1 MRLKGFS
8 KPFESVEES
17 FVVKKSYRKLKVAK
31 ELTRM
36 MTRYY
41 AKIKLTSRLQPVAW
55 VSSGAP
61 VEVLV
66 ALGVLPLYPENYGAI
81 LGAQRAAVPLIEG
94 AEARGYSSDLC
105 SYAVSHLGSVFAPEK
120 APMRGLPKPDML
132 VASNNIC
139 GTVVKWYEALAD
151 HFNVPLFILDTP
163 YMHGPEMEDHVVSY
177 VAAQMEA
184 FIAWAEKQTGRRLRQ
199 KKFRQ
204 TLELANQAV
213 DLWREIRELCVHRP
227 SPLNAPDLFTQMAPI
242 VVLRGARQCVDY
254 YGKLKAEVEERVEK
268 DLGAVP
274 DEQYRLL
281 WDNIAIWPGLFR
293 FYHLFSRAGA
303 CFVCDTY
310 THAWSVGIQAD
321 DPIEG
326 LARAYTAV
334 YINMSVQTRVQ
345 VMVAMAKRFGVD
357 GAVLHANRSCKPY
370 SLGQHD
376 FRLAIME
383 EVGVPAMILEAD
395 MCDTRAYAEG
405 AVKTRV
411 EAFLEMLAG

>member
-1 MRLKGFS
+1 MAKR
-8 KPFESVEES
+8 
-17 FVVKKSYRKLKVAK
+17 SYRKLKVAK
-31 ELTRM
+31 DLTRM
-36 MTRYY
+36 MKTYYTRM
-41 AKIKLTSRLQPVAW
+41 KITSRLQPVAW

-81 LGAQRAAVPLIEG
+81 LGAQRAAVPLIEE
-94 AEARGYSSDLC
+94 AEVRGYSPDLC
-105 SYAVSHLGSVFAPEK
+105 SYATGHLGSVFAPKK

-139 GTVVKWYEALAD
+139 GTVVKWFEALAD
-151 HFNVPLFILDTP
+151 HLNVPLFILDAP
-163 YMHGPEMEDHVVSY
+163 YQHGLELKDHAVGY
-177 VAAQMEA
+177 VAAQIEA
-184 FIAWAEKQTGRRLRQ
+184 FIAWAEQQTGRRMKQ
-199 KKFRQ
+199 KKFIQ
-204 TLELANQAV
+204 ALELANEAV
-213 DLWREIRELCVHRP
+213 GLWREIRELCVHRP
-227 SPLNAPDLFTQMAPI
+227 SPLNAPDLFIQMAPI
-242 VVLRGARQCVDY
+242 VVLRGTKQCVDY
-254 YGKLKAEVEERVEK
+254 YRKLKAEVEERVEGGI
-268 DLGAVP
+268 GAVL
-274 DEQYRLL
+274 DERYRLL

-310 THAWSVGIQAD
+310 THAWSTSVQTD

-334 YINMSVQTRVQ
+334 YINLSVQARTQ
-345 VMVAMAKRFGVD
+345 MMVEMAKRFGVD

-376 FRLAIME
+376 FRLAIMAQA
-383 EVGVPAMILEAD
+383 GVPAMILEAD

-405 AVKTRV
+405 AIRTRV
-411 EAFLEMLAG
+411 EAFLEMLSGQQDL

>member
-1 MRLKGFS
+1 M
-8 KPFESVEES
+8 
-17 FVVKKSYRKLKVAK
+17 VKKSYRKLQVAK
-31 ELTRM
+31 DLNRM
-36 MTRYY
+36 MKIYY
-41 AKIKLTSRLQPVAW
+41 AGMKITGRLRPVAW

-81 LGAQRAAVPLIEG
+81 LGAQRAAVPLIE
-94 AEARGYSSDLC
+94 ASEARGYSSDLC
-105 SYAVSHLGSVFAPEK
+105 SYATGHLGSVFAPEK
-120 APMRGLPKPDML
+120 APMKGLPKPDML

-151 HFNVPLFILDTP
+151 HLNAPLFVLDTP
-163 YMHGPEMEDHVVSY
+163 YVHQSEVEDHAVQY

-184 FIAWAEKQTGRRLRQ
+184 FVAWTEKQTSRRLKQ
-199 KKFRQ
+199 KKFVQ
-204 TLELANQAV
+204 TLELADEAIG
-213 DLWREIRELCVHRP
+213 LWREIREMCVHRP

-242 VVLRGARQCVDY
+242 VVLRGTKQCVDY
-254 YGKLKAEVEERVEK
+254 YRKLKAEVEERVEAGI
-268 DLGAVP
+268 GAVP
-274 DEQYRLL
+274 EERYRLL

-310 THAWSVGIQAD
+310 THAWSTSLQLD

-334 YINMSVQTRVQ
+334 YINMSVQARAQ
-345 VMVAMAKRFGVD
+345 MMVEMARRFGVD

-376 FRLAIME
+376 FRLAVMAE
-383 EVGVPAMILEAD
+383 AGVPATILEAD
-395 MCDTRAYAEG
+395 MCDTRLYTEG
-405 AVKTRV
+405 AIKTRV
-411 EAFLEMLAG
+411 EAFLEMLGG

>member
-1 MRLKGFS
+1 
-8 KPFESVEES
+8 VAQ
-17 FVVKKSYRKLKVAK
+17 KSYRKLKVAK
-31 ELTRM
+31 DLNRM
-36 MTRYY
+36 MQVYY
-41 AKIKLTSRLQPVAW
+41 ARMKVTSRLQPVAW

-81 LGAQRAAVPLIEG
+81 LGAQRAAVPLIQE
-94 AEARGYSSDLC
+94 AEARGYSPDLC
-105 SYAVSHLGSVFAPEK
+105 SYATGHLGSVFAPEK
-120 APMRGLPKPDML
+120 APMKGLPRPDLL

-151 HFNVPLFILDTP
+151 YFGVPLFLLDTP
-163 YMHGPEMEDHVVSY
+163 YIHGSQPEEHAVQY

-184 FIAWAEKQTGRRLRQ
+184 FIAWAEKQTGRRLKQ
-199 KKFRQ
+199 KKFVQ
-204 TLELANQAV
+204 TLELSDQAV
-213 DLWREIRELCVHRP
+213 NLWREIRELCVHRP

-242 VVLRGARQCVDY
+242 VVLRGTKQCVEY
-254 YGKLKAEVEERVEK
+254 YRKLLAEVEERIAQG
-268 DLGAVP
+268 LGAVP
-274 DEQYRLL
+274 NERHRLL

-310 THAWSVGIQAD
+310 THAWSTNLKLD
-321 DPIEG
+321 DPILG
-326 LARAYTAV
+326 LAHAYTAV
-334 YINMSVQTRVQ
+334 YINLSVQTRTRM
-345 VMVAMAKRFGVD
+345 MVEMAGRFGVD

-376 FRLAIME
+376 LRLAVME
-383 EVGVPAMILEAD
+383 QAGIPAMILEAD
-395 MCDTRAYAEG
+395 MCDTRVYADG
-405 AVKTRV
+405 AIKTRV

>member
-1 MRLKGFS
+1 M
-8 KPFESVEES
+8 
-17 FVVKKSYRKLKVAK
+17 VKKSYRKLKVAQD
-31 ELTRM
+31 LTRM
-36 MTRYY
+36 MRAYY
-41 AKIKLTSRLQPVAW
+41 ARIKITSRLQPVAW

-81 LGAQRAAVPLIEG
+81 LGAQRAAVPLIEE
-94 AEARGYSSDLC
+94 AEARGYSPDLC
-105 SYAVSHLGSVFAPEK
+105 SYATGHLGSVFAPGK
-120 APMRGLPKPDML
+120 APMKGLPRPDML

-151 HFNVPLFILDTP
+151 HLNVPLFILDTP
-163 YMHGPEMEDHVVSY
+163 YVHGPEIEDHVIQY

-184 FIAWAEKQTGRRLRQ
+184 FIAWAEKQTGRRLKQ
-199 KKFRQ
+199 KKFVR
-204 TLELANQAV
+204 TLELANETV
-213 DLWREIRELCVHRP
+213 ELWREIRELCVHRP

-242 VVLRGARQCVDY
+242 VVLRGTKQCVDHY
-254 YGKLKAEVEERVEK
+254 RKLKAEVEERVEGG
-268 DLGAVP
+268 LGAVP
-274 DEQYRLL
+274 DERYRLL

-310 THAWSVGIQAD
+310 THAWSTEMQTD

-334 YINMSVQTRVQ
+334 YINMSVQARTQ
-345 VMVAMAKRFGVD
+345 TMVEMAKRFDVD

-376 FRLAIME
+376 FRLAIMAE
-383 EVGVPAMILEAD
+383 AGAPAMILEAD
-395 MCDTRAYAEG
+395 MCDTRVYAEG
-405 AVKTRV
+405 AIRTRV

>member
-1 MRLKGFS
+1 
-8 KPFESVEES
+8 
-17 FVVKKSYRKLKVAK
+17 VVKKSYRKLRVAK

-81 LGAQRAAVPLIEG
+81 LGAQRAAVPLIEE

-105 SYAVSHLGSVFAPEK
+105 SYVTGHLGSIFAPAE
-120 APMRGLPKPDML
+120 APMKGLPRPDFL

-151 HFNVPLFILDTP
+151 LFDVPLFLLDAP
-163 YMHGPEMEDHVVSY
+163 YQHDPEPGDEAVDYVS
-177 VAAQMEA
+177 AQMAA
-184 FIAWAEKQTGRRLRQ
+184 FIDWAEAQTGRRL
-199 KKFRQ
+199 KEKAFRQ
-204 TLELANQAV
+204 VLQLSDEAV
-213 DLWREIRELCVHRP
+213 SLWREIRELCVHKP

-242 VVLRGARQCVDY
+242 VVLRGTKQCVDY
-254 YGKLKAEVEERVEK
+254 YRKLKAEVEERVEQG
-268 DLGAVP
+268 LGAVP
-274 DEQYRLL
+274 EERYRLL

-310 THAWSVGIQAD
+310 THAWSMGVQAA
-321 DPIEG
+321 DPIRG
-326 LARAYTAV
+326 LARAYTSV
-334 YINMSVQTRVQ
+334 YINTSVQARLE
-345 VMVAMAKRFGVD
+345 MMAAMARRFEVD

-376 FRLAIME
+376 FRLALME
-383 EVGVPAMILEAD
+383 QVGVPAMILEAD

-405 AVKTRV
+405 AIRTRV
-411 EAFLEMLAG
+411 EAFLEMLAS

>member
-1 MRLKGFS
+1 MAQ
-8 KPFESVEES
+8 
-17 FVVKKSYRKLKVAK
+17 KSYRKLKVAK
-31 ELTRM
+31 DLNRM
-36 MTRYY
+36 MQAYY
-41 AKIKLTSRLQPVAW
+41 ARIKVTSRLHPVAW

-81 LGAQRAAVPLIEG
+81 LGAQRAAVPLIQE
-94 AEARGYSSDLC
+94 AEARGYSPDLC
-105 SYAVSHLGSVFAPEK
+105 SYATGHLGSVFAPEK
-120 APMRGLPKPDML
+120 APMKGLPRPDLL

-151 HFNVPLFILDTP
+151 HFGVPFFLLDTP
-163 YMHGPEMEDHVVSY
+163 YIHSPQPEEHAVQY

-184 FIAWAEKQTGRRLRQ
+184 FIAWAEKQTGRRLKQ
-199 KKFRQ
+199 KKFVQ
-204 TLELANQAV
+204 TLELSDQAV
-213 DLWREIRELCVHRP
+213 NLWREIRELCIHRP

-242 VVLRGARQCVDY
+242 VVLRGTKQCVEY
-254 YGKLKAEVEERVEK
+254 YRKLLAEVEERIAQG
-268 DLGAVP
+268 LGAVP
-274 DEQYRLL
+274 NERHRLL

-310 THAWSVGIQAD
+310 THAWSTSLKLD
-321 DPIEG
+321 DPILG
-326 LARAYTAV
+326 LAHAYTAV
-334 YINMSVQTRVQ
+334 YINLSVQTRTRM
-345 VMVAMAKRFGVD
+345 MVEMAGRFGVD

-376 FRLAIME
+376 LRLAVME
-383 EVGVPAMILEAD
+383 QAGIPAMILEAD
-395 MCDTRAYAEG
+395 MCDTRVYADG
-405 AVKTRV
+405 AIKTRV

>member
-1 MRLKGFS
+1 
-8 KPFESVEES
+8 
-17 FVVKKSYRKLKVAK
+17 VVKKSYRKLKVAK
-31 ELTRM
+31 DLTRM
-36 MTRYY
+36 MSAYY
-41 AKIKLTSRLQPVAW
+41 AKMRIASRLQPVAW

-81 LGAQRAAVPLIEG
+81 LGTQRTAVPLIEE
-94 AEARGYSSDLC
+94 AEARGYSPDLC
-105 SYAVSHLGSVFAPEK
+105 SYATGHLGSVFAPEK
-120 APMRGLPKPDML
+120 APMKGLPKPDML

-151 HFNVPLFILDTP
+151 HLDVPLFVLDTP
-163 YMHGPEMEDHVVSY
+163 YVHGTEIKDHAIQY

-184 FIAWAEKQTGRRLRQ
+184 FVAWAEKQTGRRLRQ
-199 KKFRQ
+199 KKFMR
-204 TLELANQAV
+204 TLALSNEAV
-213 DLWREIRELCVHRP
+213 GLWRDIRELCIHRP

-242 VVLRGARQCVDY
+242 VVLRGTKQCVNHY
-254 YGKLKAEVEERVEK
+254 HKLKAEVEERVEGGI
-268 DLGAVP
+268 GAVP
-274 DEQYRLL
+274 GERYRLL

-310 THAWSVGIQAD
+310 THAWSMGLQAD

-326 LARAYTAV
+326 LARAYMAV
-334 YINMSVQTRVQ
+334 YINMSLQTRTQ
-345 VMVAMAKRFGVD
+345 MMVDMAKRFEVD

-376 FRLAIME
+376 FRRAIMAKA
-383 EVGVPAMILEAD
+383 GVPAMILEAD
-395 MCDTRAYAEG
+395 MCDTRAYADG
-405 AVKTRV
+405 AIKTRV

>member
-1 MRLKGFS
+1 
-8 KPFESVEES
+8 
-17 FVVKKSYRKLKVAK
+17 VVKKSYRKLRVAK
-31 ELTRM
+31 DLTRM
-36 MTRYY
+36 MSAYY
-41 AKIKLTSRLQPVAW
+41 AKIKVTSRLQPVAW

-81 LGAQRAAVPLIEG
+81 LGAQRVAVPLIEE
-94 AEARGYSSDLC
+94 AEARGYSPDLC
-105 SYAVSHLGSVFAPEK
+105 SYATGHLGSVFAPEK
-120 APMRGLPKPDML
+120 APMKGLPQPDML

-151 HFNVPLFILDTP
+151 HLHVPLFVLDTP
-163 YMHGPEMEDHVVSY
+163 YVHGTEITDHAVEY

-184 FIAWAEKQTGRRLRQ
+184 FIAWAEKLTGRRLKQ
-199 KKFRQ
+199 KRFMQ
-204 TLELANQAV
+204 TLELSNEAV
-213 DLWREIRELCVHRP
+213 ALWREIRELCVHRP

-242 VVLRGARQCVDY
+242 VVLRGTKQCVSY
-254 YGKLKAEVEERVEK
+254 YRKLKAEVEERVESGI
-268 DLGAVP
+268 GAVP
-274 DEQYRLL
+274 GERYRLL

-310 THAWSVGIQAD
+310 THAWSMGLRTD

-334 YINMSVQTRVQ
+334 YINMSIQARVGM
-345 VMVAMAKRFGVD
+345 MVDMAQRFGVD

-376 FRLAIME
+376 FRRAIMAKA
-383 EVGVPAMILEAD
+383 GVPALILEAD

-405 AVKTRV
+405 AIRTRV
-411 EAFLEMLAG
+411 EAFLEMLSAA

>member
-1 MRLKGFS
+1 
-8 KPFESVEES
+8 
-17 FVVKKSYRKLKVAK
+17 VVKKSYRKLKVAK
-31 ELTRM
+31 DLTRM
-36 MTRYY
+36 MSAYY
-41 AKIKLTSRLQPVAW
+41 AKMRIASHLQPVAW

-81 LGAQRAAVPLIEG
+81 LGAQRTAVPLIEE
-94 AEARGYSSDLC
+94 AEARGYSPDLC
-105 SYAVSHLGSVFAPEK
+105 SYATGHLGSVFAPEK
-120 APMRGLPKPDML
+120 APMKGLPRPDML

-151 HFNVPLFILDTP
+151 HLDVPLFVLDTP
-163 YMHGPEMEDHVVSY
+163 YAHGAEIKDHAIQY

-184 FIAWAEKQTGRRLRQ
+184 FIAWAEKQTGRRLKQ
-199 KKFRQ
+199 KKFMR
-204 TLELANQAV
+204 TLALSNEAV
-213 DLWREIRELCVHRP
+213 GLWREIRELCVHRP

-242 VVLRGARQCVDY
+242 VVLRGTKQCVNY
-254 YGKLKAEVEERVEK
+254 YHKLKAEVEERVEGGI
-268 DLGAVP
+268 GAVP
-274 DEQYRLL
+274 GERYRLL

-310 THAWSVGIQAD
+310 THAWSMGLQTD
-321 DPIEG
+321 HPIEG

-334 YINMSVQTRVQ
+334 YINMSLQARTRM
-345 VMVAMAKRFGVD
+345 MVDMAKRFQVD

-376 FRLAIME
+376 FRRAIMAKA
-383 EVGVPAMILEAD
+383 GVPAMILEAD
-395 MCDTRAYAEG
+395 MCDTRAYADG
-405 AVKTRV
+405 AIKTRV

>member
-1 MRLKGFS
+1 M
-8 KPFESVEES
+8 
-17 FVVKKSYRKLKVAK
+17 VKKSYRKLRVAQD
-31 ELTRM
+31 LTRM
-36 MTRYY
+36 MSAYY
-41 AKIKLTSRLQPVAW
+41 AKMKIVSRLQPVAW

-81 LGAQRAAVPLIEG
+81 LGAQRTAVPLIEE
-94 AEARGYSSDLC
+94 AEARGYSPDLC
-105 SYAVSHLGSVFAPEK
+105 SYATGHLGSIFAPEK
-120 APMRGLPKPDML
+120 APMKGLPKPDML

-151 HFNVPLFILDTP
+151 HLNVPLFVLDTP
-163 YMHGPEMEDHVVSY
+163 YIRGTEINDHAIQY
-177 VAAQMEA
+177 VASQIEA
-184 FIAWAEKQTGRRLRQ
+184 FIAWAERQTGRRLKQ
-199 KKFRQ
+199 KRFLQ
-204 TLELANQAV
+204 TLELSNEGV

-242 VVLRGARQCVDY
+242 VVLRGTKKCVNY
-254 YGKLKAEVEERVEK
+254 YRKLKAEVEERVEGGI
-268 DLGAVP
+268 GAVP
-274 DEQYRLL
+274 GERYRLL

-303 CFVCDTY
+303 CFVY
-310 THAWSVGIQAD
+310 THAWSMGLQTEDA
-321 DPIEG
+321 IEG

-334 YINMSVQTRVQ
+334 YINTSVQAR
-345 VMVAMAKRFGVD
+345 MGMMLDMAKRFGVD

-376 FRLAIME
+376 FRRAIAAK
-383 EVGVPAMILEAD
+383 VGVPALILEAD

-405 AVKTRV
+405 AIRTRV
-411 EAFLEMLAG
+411 EAFLEMLSE

>member
-1 MRLKGFS
+1 MT
-8 KPFESVEES
+8 
-17 FVVKKSYRKLKVAK
+17 KKSYRKLRVAK

-36 MTRYY
+36 MTAYY
-41 AKIKLTSRLQPVAW
+41 TKTKITSRLQPVAW

-81 LGAQRAAVPLIEG
+81 LGAQKAAVPLIEES
-94 AEARGYSSDLC
+94 EARGYSPDLC
-105 SYAVSHLGSVFAPEK
+105 SYATGHLGSVFAPHK
-120 APMRGLPKPDML
+120 APMKGLPKPDML

-151 HFNVPLFILDTP
+151 HLNVPLFVLDAP
-163 YMHGPEMEDHVVSY
+163 YQHGPQVQDGAVRY

-184 FIAWAEKQTGRRLRQ
+184 FIAWAEKQTRRRLKH
-199 KKFRQ
+199 KKFMRV
-204 TLELANQAV
+204 LALSNQAV
-213 DLWREIRELCVHRP
+213 SLWREVREMCVHRP

-242 VVLRGARQCVDY
+242 VVLRGTKQCVDY
-254 YGKLKAEVEERVEK
+254 YRKLKAEVEERVERGV
-268 DLGAVP
+268 GAVP
-274 DEQYRLL
+274 DERYRLL
-281 WDNIAIWPGLFR
+281 WDNIAIWPRLFR

-310 THAWSVGIQAD
+310 THAWSTNVHTD

-326 LARAYTAV
+326 LARTYASV
-334 YINMSVQTRVQ
+334 YINTSVQARARM
-345 VMVAMAKRFGVD
+345 MVDMAQRFGVD

-376 FRLAIME
+376 FRLALME
-383 EVGVPAMILEAD
+383 EVGVPTIILEAD
-395 MCDTRAYAEG
+395 MCDTRAYTDG
-405 AVKTRV
+405 AIRTRV

>member
-1 MRLKGFS
+1 
-8 KPFESVEES
+8 
-17 FVVKKSYRKLKVAK
+17 VVKKSYRKLKVAQD
-31 ELTRM
+31 LTRM
-36 MTRYY
+36 MRAYY
-41 AKIKLTSRLQPVAW
+41 AKMKVTSRLQPVAW

-81 LGAQRAAVPLIEG
+81 LGAQRVAVPLIEES
-94 AEARGYSSDLC
+94 EARGYSADLC
-105 SYAVSHLGSVFAPEK
+105 SYATGHLGSVFAPQK
-120 APMRGLPKPDML
+120 APMKGLPKPDML
-132 VASNNIC
+132 IASNNIC

-151 HFNVPLFILDTP
+151 HLNVPLFILDAP
-163 YMHGPEMEDHVVSY
+163 YQHGLEMEDHAVSY
-177 VAAQMEA
+177 VAAQMEV
-184 FIAWAEKQTGRRLRQ
+184 FLAWAEKQTGRRLKQ
-199 KKFRQ
+199 KKFMQ
-204 TLELANQAV
+204 TLELSNEAV
-213 DLWREIRELCVHRP
+213 NLWREIREMCVHQP

-242 VVLRGARQCVDY
+242 VVLRGTKRCVDY
-254 YGKLKAEVEERVEK
+254 YRKLKAEVEERVEGGI
-268 DLGAVP
+268 GAVP
-274 DEQYRLL
+274 GERYRLL

-310 THAWSVGIQAD
+310 THAWSMGVQTE

-326 LARAYTAV
+326 LARAYMAV
-334 YINMSVQTRVQ
+334 YINMSVQARAQ
-345 VMVAMAKRFGVD
+345 MMVEMAERFSID

-383 EVGVPAMILEAD
+383 KVGVPALILEAD

-405 AVKTRV
+405 AIRTRV

>member
-1 MRLKGFS
+1 MAKR
-8 KPFESVEES
+8 
-17 FVVKKSYRKLKVAK
+17 SYRKLKVAK
-31 ELTRM
+31 DLTRM
-36 MTRYY
+36 MKTYYTRM
-41 AKIKLTSRLQPVAW
+41 KITSRLQPVAW

-81 LGAQRAAVPLIEG
+81 LGAQRAAVPLIEE
-94 AEARGYSSDLC
+94 AEARGYSPDLC
-105 SYAVSHLGSVFAPEK
+105 SYATGHLGSVFAPKK

-139 GTVVKWYEALAD
+139 GTVIKWYEALAD
-151 HFNVPLFILDTP
+151 QLNVPLFILDAP
-163 YMHGPEMEDHVVSY
+163 YQHGLELKDHAVGY
-177 VAAQMEA
+177 VAAQIEA
-184 FIAWAEKQTGRRLRQ
+184 FIAWAEQQTGRRLKQ
-199 KKFRQ
+199 KKFIQ
-204 TLELANQAV
+204 ALELANEAV
-213 DLWREIRELCVHRP
+213 GLWREIRELCVHRP
-227 SPLNAPDLFTQMAPI
+227 SPLNAPDLFIQMAPI
-242 VVLRGARQCVDY
+242 VVLRGTKQCVDY
-254 YGKLKAEVEERVEK
+254 YRKLKAEVEERVEGGI
-268 DLGAVP
+268 GAVL
-274 DEQYRLL
+274 DERYRLL

-310 THAWSVGIQAD
+310 TYAWSTSLQTD

-334 YINMSVQTRVQ
+334 YINMSVQARTQ
-345 VMVAMAKRFGVD
+345 MMVEMAKRFGVD

-376 FRLAIME
+376 FRLAIMAQA
-383 EVGVPAMILEAD
+383 GVPAMILEAD

-405 AVKTRV
+405 AIRTRV
-411 EAFLEMLAG
+411 EAFLEMLSGQQDL

>member
-1 MRLKGFS
+1 M
-8 KPFESVEES
+8 
-17 FVVKKSYRKLKVAK
+17 VKKSYRKLKVAQD
-31 ELTRM
+31 LTRM
-36 MTRYY
+36 MRAYY
-41 AKIKLTSRLQPVAW
+41 AKMKVTSRLQPVAW

-81 LGAQRAAVPLIEG
+81 LGAQRVAVPLIEES
-94 AEARGYSSDLC
+94 EARGYSADLC
-105 SYAVSHLGSVFAPEK
+105 SYATGHLGSVFAPQK
-120 APMRGLPKPDML
+120 APMKGLPKPDML
-132 VASNNIC
+132 IASNNIC

-151 HFNVPLFILDTP
+151 HLNVPLFILDAP
-163 YMHGPEMEDHVVSY
+163 YQHGLEMEDHAVSY
-177 VAAQMEA
+177 VAAQMEV
-184 FIAWAEKQTGRRLRQ
+184 FLAWAEKQTGRRLKQ
-199 KKFRQ
+199 KKFMQ
-204 TLELANQAV
+204 TLELSNEAV
-213 DLWREIRELCVHRP
+213 NLWREIREMCVHQP

-242 VVLRGARQCVDY
+242 VVLRGTKRCVDY
-254 YGKLKAEVEERVEK
+254 YRKLKAEVEERVEGGI
-268 DLGAVP
+268 GAVP
-274 DEQYRLL
+274 GERYRLL
-281 WDNIAIWPGLFR
+281 WDNIAIWSGLFR

-310 THAWSVGIQAD
+310 THAWSMGVQTE

-326 LARAYTAV
+326 LARAYMAV
-334 YINMSVQTRVQ
+334 YINMSVQARAQ
-345 VMVAMAKRFGVD
+345 MMVEMAERFSID

-383 EVGVPAMILEAD
+383 KVGVPALILEAD

-405 AVKTRV
+405 AIRTRV

>member
-1 MRLKGFS
+1 MI
-8 KPFESVEES
+8 
-17 FVVKKSYRKLKVAK
+17 KKSYRKLEVAK
-31 ELTRM
+31 DLTRM
-36 MTRYY
+36 MKIYY
-41 AKIKLTSRLQPVAW
+41 AKMKIASRLQPVAW

-81 LGAQRAAVPLIEG
+81 LGAQRAAVPLIEE
-94 AEARGYSSDLC
+94 AEARGYSPDLC
-105 SYAVSHLGSVFAPEK
+105 SYATGHLGSVFAPEK
-120 APMRGLPKPDML
+120 APMKGLPRPDML

-151 HFNVPLFILDTP
+151 HLNAPLIILDAP
-163 YMHGPEMEDHVVSY
+163 YHHGPEMEDHAVQY

-184 FIAWAEKQTGRRLRQ
+184 FVAWAEKQTGRRLKQ
-199 KKFRQ
+199 KKFMQ
-204 TLELANQAV
+204 ALELADEAV
-213 DLWREIRELCVHRP
+213 DLWREIREMCVHRP

-242 VVLRGARQCVDY
+242 VVLRGTKQCVDY
-254 YGKLKAEVEERVEK
+254 YHKLKAEVEERVVQGI
-268 DLGAVP
+268 GAVP
-274 DEQYRLL
+274 DERYRLL

-310 THAWSVGIQAD
+310 THAWSTSLQLD

-326 LARAYTAV
+326 LARVYTAV
-334 YINMSVQTRVQ
+334 YINLSIQARARM
-345 VMVAMAKRFGVD
+345 MVEMAKRFSVD

-376 FRLAIME
+376 FRLAVMAE
-383 EVGVPAMILEAD
+383 AGVPATILEAD
-395 MCDTRAYAEG
+395 MCDTRVYADG
-405 AVKTRV
+405 AIKTRV
-411 EAFLEMLAG
+411 EAFLEMLSG